1 MGVQNMKNISGGVT
15 APQGFLAAG
24 VAAGIRKKGKKDVA
38 IVYSKVPAT
47 CAAVYTT
54 NIFKAAPL
62 KVTEEHLA
70 DGIAQAMVINSG
82 IANACMGKDGM
93 DSAKKMAE
101 ITAKALQI
109 KTEDVVVASTG
120 LIGVPLP
127 METIE
132 KGIKEAAKVLAVEG
146 GTDAS
151 EAIMT
156 TDLVKKEVAV
166 QLELG
171 GKVVTIGAMAKG
183 SGMIHPNMA
192 TMLGFITTDA
202 AVEAGCLKKILK
214 EAVNNSF
221 NMISVDGDTSTNDMV
236 VLMANGLAQNP
247 VITVGGEYYGE
258 FAAAINEICITLA
271 KMIAK
276 DGEGATKLIEVQ
288 VKGAL
293 TLEDAR
299 KAALAICSSNLVKSA
314 VFGEDA
320 NWGRIIT
327 ALGYSG
333 AEVDPDKVD
342 VYLGDLLMAK
352 NGTGLSFDE
361 EKAGRI
367 LKEKEV
373 VIAVDLKLGNF
384 EAKSWG
390 CDLSYDYVKINAA
403 YRT

>member
-1 MGVQNMKNISGGVT
+1 MKNISGGVT

>member
-1 MGVQNMKNISGGVT
+1 VKIISGGVT

-38 IVYSKVPAT
+38 LVYSEVPAT

-54 NIFKAAPL
+54 NKFKAAPL
-62 KVTEEHLA
+62 KVTEQHLTN
-70 DGIAQAMVINSG
+70 GIAQAMVINSG
-82 IANACMGKDGM
+82 IANACMGKEGM
-93 DSAKKMAE
+93 ESAKEMAE
-101 ITAKALQI
+101 IAAQALQI

-120 LIGVPLP
+120 LIGAPLP
-127 METIE
+127 MEAIE
-132 KGIKEAAKVLAVEG
+132 RGIKEATTVLAVESG
-146 GTDAS
+146 ADAS

-156 TDLVKKEVAV
+156 TDLVKKEVAI

-202 AVEAGCLKKILK
+202 AVESGCLKKVLK
-214 EAVNNSF
+214 ETVNNSF

-236 VLMANGLAQNP
+236 VIMANGLAQNP
-247 VITVGGEYYGE
+247 VITVDGEYYEE
-258 FAAAINEICITLA
+258 FKAAVNEVCITLA
-271 KMIAK
+271 KLIAQ

-293 TLEDAR
+293 SIEDAR
-299 KAALAICSSNLVKSA
+299 KAALAICSSNLVKA
-314 VFGEDA
+314 AIFGEDA

-333 AEVDPDKVD
+333 AEVDSDKVD
-342 VYLGDLLMAK
+342 VYLGDLLMAE

-361 EKAGRI
+361 EKASQI

-373 VIAVDLKLGNF
+373 ILAVDLKLGEY

>member
-1 MGVQNMKNISGGVT
+1 MKIISGGVT

-24 VAAGIRKKGKKDVA
+24 VVAGIRKKGKKDVA
-38 IVYSKVPAT
+38 IVYSEVPAA
-47 CAAVYTT
+47 CAAVYTI
-54 NIFKAAPL
+54 NKFKAAPL
-62 KVTEEHLA
+62 KVSEKHLA
-70 DGIAQAMVINSG
+70 NGMAQALVINSG
-82 IANACMGKDGM
+82 IANACMGQEGV
-93 DSAKKMAE
+93 DSAIKMAE
-101 ITAKALQI
+101 IAAQSLQI

-120 LIGVPLP
+120 LIGAPLP
-127 METIE
+127 MEAIE
-132 KGIKEAAKVLAVEG
+132 AGIKDASVALSGEG
-146 GTDAS
+146 GSDAA

-156 TDLVKKEVAV
+156 TDLIKKEVAV
-166 QLELG
+166 QVDLDG
-171 GKVVTIGAMAKG
+171 TTITIGAMAKG

-202 AVEAGCLKKILK
+202 AVESGCLQQILK
-214 EAVNNSF
+214 EVVNTSF

-236 VLMANGLAQNP
+236 VLMANGLAKNP
-247 VITVGGEYYGE
+247 VITIEGKFYQE
-258 FAAAINEICITLA
+258 FKAAINEVCITLA
-271 KMIAK
+271 KLIAQ

-293 TLEDAR
+293 SLEDAR
-299 KAALAICSSNLVKSA
+299 KAALAICSSNLVKA
-314 VFGEDA
+314 AIFGEDA
-320 NWGRIIT
+320 NWGRIVT

-342 VYLGDLLMAK
+342 VYLGDLIMAE

-361 EKAGRI
+361 DKASQI

-373 VIAVDLKLGNF
+373 ILAVDLKLGDF

>member
-1 MGVQNMKNISGGVT
+1 VKIISGGVT

-24 VAAGIRKKGKKDVA
+24 VVAGIRKKGKKDVA
-38 IVYSKVPAT
+38 IVYSEVPAA
-47 CAAVYTT
+47 CAAVYTI
-54 NIFKAAPL
+54 NKFKAAPL
-62 KVTEEHLA
+62 KVSEKHLA
-70 DGIAQAMVINSG
+70 NGMAQALVINSG
-82 IANACMGKDGM
+82 IANACMGQEGV
-93 DSAKKMAE
+93 DSAIKMAE
-101 ITAKALQI
+101 IAAQSLQI

-120 LIGVPLP
+120 LIGAPLP
-127 METIE
+127 MEAIE
-132 KGIKEAAKVLAVEG
+132 AGIKDASVALSGEG
-146 GTDAS
+146 GSDAA

-156 TDLVKKEVAV
+156 TDLIKKEVAV
-166 QLELG
+166 QVDLDG
-171 GKVVTIGAMAKG
+171 TTITIGAMAKG

-202 AVEAGCLKKILK
+202 AVESGCLQQILK
-214 EAVNNSF
+214 EVVNTSF

-236 VLMANGLAQNP
+236 VLMANGLAKNP
-247 VITVGGEYYGE
+247 VITIEGKFYQE
-258 FAAAINEICITLA
+258 FKAAINEVCITLA
-271 KMIAK
+271 KLIAQ

-293 TLEDAR
+293 SLEDAR
-299 KAALAICSSNLVKSA
+299 KAALAICSSNLVKA
-314 VFGEDA
+314 AIFGEDA
-320 NWGRIIT
+320 NWGRIVT

-342 VYLGDLLMAK
+342 VYLGDLIMAE

-361 EKAGRI
+361 DKASQI

-373 VIAVDLKLGNF
+373 ILAVDLKLGDF

>member
-1 MGVQNMKNISGGVT
+1 MKIISGGVT

-24 VAAGIRKKGKKDVA
+24 VAAGIRKRGKKDVA
-38 IVYSKVPAT
+38 LVYSEVPAT

-54 NIFKAAPL
+54 NKFKAAPL
-62 KVTEEHLA
+62 KVTEQHLTN
-70 DGIAQAMVINSG
+70 GIAQAMVINSG
-82 IANACMGKDGM
+82 IANACMGKEGM

-101 ITAKALQI
+101 IAAQALKI

-120 LIGVPLP
+120 LIGAPLP
-127 METIE
+127 MDAIE
-132 KGIKEAAKVLAVEG
+132 RGIKGATVALAVEG
-146 GTDAS
+146 GADAS

-192 TMLGFITTDA
+192 TMLGFITTDG
-202 AVEAGCLKKILK
+202 AVEAKCLQKILK
-214 EAVNNSF
+214 ETVNSSF

-236 VLMANGLAQNP
+236 VIMANGLAQNP
-247 VITVGGEYYGE
+247 VITVDGEHYEE
-258 FAAAINEICITLA
+258 FKAAVNEVCIILA
-271 KMIAK
+271 KLIAQ

-288 VKGAL
+288 VRGAL
-293 TLEDAR
+293 SLEDAR
-299 KAALAICSSNLVKSA
+299 KAALAICSSNLVKA
-314 VFGEDA
+314 AIFGEDA

-333 AEVDPDKVD
+333 AEVDSDKVD
-342 VYLGDLLMAK
+342 VYLGDLLMAE

-361 EKAGRI
+361 DKASLI
-367 LKEKEV
+367 LKEKE
-373 VIAVDLKLGNF
+373 IILAVDLKLGDY